1 MCSLVYGFYFCLF
14 EIYQCYVRSK
24 KVQQSLTTT
33 DSLNVALDFLPKA
46 ECKSLLLKLP
56 CTLTQN
62 LEVTRFFTLVQLLI
76 LLCASCMQ
84 MKWDVSASS
93 LPSAPSPS
101 PWLLPLLELWAK
113 VNSSPV
119 RCFLVVVVVWTNFNH
134 FWSKITNTIPFL
146 LCMFINKCIWINMC
160 IC

>member
-24 KVQQSLTTT
+24 KVQSLTTT
-33 DSLNVALDFLPKA
+33 DSLNVALD

-62 LEVTRFFTLVQLLI
+62 LEVTRFFILVRLHI

-93 LPSAPSPS
+93 LPSDLSPS

-119 RCFLVVVVVWTNFNH
+119 GCFLVVVVWTL
-134 FWSKITNTIPFL
+134 ITSEE
-146 LCMFINKCIWINMC
+146 K
-160 IC
+160 